1 MITEMKLKHLKYS
14 LEYLE
19 DVNPPKYFLGIKI
32 GWMIDRVEKYAV
44 LYINCSL
51 RGKNIH
57 NQETE
62 TLHP

>member
-44 LYINCSL
+44 LYKFLVEKPSKG
-51 RGKNIH
+51 RYF
-57 NQETE
+57 
-62 TLHP
+62 

>member
-1 MITEMKLKHLKYS
+1 MIIKVKLKHLKYS

-32 GWMIDRVEKYAV
+32 SWMIDRVEKYAV

-51 RGKNIH
+51 RRKNKH
-57 NQETE
+57 NQEIQ